1 MNQVPRSL
9 KRRLLSSGFWALA
22 GRLASMGS
30 LLWNYRLVCERLSPA
45 EVSLYVVSLGIAG
58 LGSLICGSGL
68 GSVLLRH
75 LSQKDASGVALDQK
89 RFIGRVFGYS
99 FASWILFAIAFY
111 CLLEWHP
118 AFFRQP
124 IRPLFGLLLFWIG
137 ARCFLSLVTETLRA
151 MQVFWLAALSGGQQ
165 EGPLVNLFMTLLLL
179 GLGSKVNSIEDVLL
193 MHVVVTWIVATAVGF
208 PIYRLLKIPTA
219 ATGEVPDGGQ
229 ILSESFKVFAAQMSI
244 FGIVELETIY
254 IGRYCTDAE
263 IGAWGA
269 IRRLISFVSAPL
281 LLINA
286 AIPSFIAEL
295 YSRNDLRRMEKLLR
309 GAATASAPPSILA
322 FLLLFFLGGPILQL
336 FDPKFLIGWDCLA
349 LLAASNIIFVV
360 SGSAGLTLRMTNHQ
374 GWATASTMSL
384 AVLYVITAPW
394 VVQQYGIWGA
404 AVLASINIICRNLI
418 ATLLVRGALG
428 IWCVPSYRIDDI
440 RQLFQSLKRRNAKK
454 IESV

>member
-1 MNQVPRSL
+1 
-9 KRRLLSSGFWALA
+9 
-22 GRLASMGS
+22 
-30 LLWNYRLVCERLSPA
+30 
-45 EVSLYVVSLGIAG
+45 
-58 LGSLICGSGL
+58 
-68 GSVLLRH
+68 
-75 LSQKDASGVALDQK
+75 
-89 RFIGRVFGYS
+89 
-99 FASWILFAIAFY
+99 
-111 CLLEWHP
+111 
-118 AFFRQP
+118 
-124 IRPLFGLLLFWIG
+124 
-137 ARCFLSLVTETLRA
+137 

-295 YSRNDLRRMEKLLR
+295 YSRNDLRRMEKLLGVLR
-309 GAATASAPPSILA
+309 RHQHR
-322 FLLLFFLGGPILQL
+322 LLFR
-336 FDPKFLIGWDCLA
+336 FLITIFPWWPNSSTFRPQVLDWMGLSSA
-349 LLAASNIIFVV
+349 IGRIHIIFVV